1 MGVVVHAPVADGDLV
16 CCKTLVKIPHG
27 PTQGVGP
34 LGIFT
39 NVLQD
44 RETMYARDDG
54 GQAAHG

>member
-1 MGVVVHAPVADGDLV
+1 MVHAPVADGDLV

-44 RETMYARDDG
+44 RETIYARDDG